1 MRADKDNLT
10 VTMDQDE
17 YKQKMRK
24 MLRDISI
31 YTVINRDPI
40 RKLTES
46 VRILLKWKNCGYINS
61 KMYKN
66 WTAVMGSCRGSMGF
80 PRFIKIG
87 AL

>member
-17 YKQKMRK
+17 YKRKMRK

-46 VRILLKWKNCGYINS
+46 EN
-61 KMYKN
+61 
-66 WTAVMGSCRGSMGF
+66 
-80 PRFIKIG
+80 
-87 AL
+87 